1 MNSILTY
8 HLRYVIVHDKLSFMA
23 QIKKKQPKNSHVI
36 VVNKKKIESKKGFK
50 KN

>member
-23 QIKKKQPKNSHVI
+23 QIKKSKNSHVV
-36 VVNKKKIESKKGFK
+36 VVNKKK
-50 KN
+50 